1 MNMRHLT
8 NTLDVLVAANNATDI
23 EHVARN
29 TSGLT
34 VAIEVTQNT
43 VYYSFANCCPTDQ
56 FNRKI
61 GYAIAAERLANRA
74 AVPNEVVSML
84 FTKNCDRIDY
94 TILNPQ
100 IILDI
105 VVPFVIEKHI

>member
-1 MNMRHLT
+1 MNIRHLT
-8 NTLDVLVAANNATDI
+8 SCYAVALASKIGSNIAHIYEKT
-23 EHVARN
+23 R
-29 TSGLT
+29 GLT
-34 VAIEVTQNT
+34 VAIEVTPDT

-61 GYAIAAERLANRA
+61 GYTIAAERLANRA

-100 IILDI
+100 IILD
-105 VVPFVIEKHI
+105 VVIPFVIEKHI

>member
-8 NTLDVLVAANNATDI
+8 NPFDVIASTNDNTDI
-23 EHVARN
+23 EHVLRN
-29 TSGLT
+29 SKGLT
-34 VAIEVTQNT
+34 AAIEVTPDT

-61 GYAIAAERLANRA
+61 GYAIAAERLANRV
-74 AVPNEVVSML
+74 AVPNEIVSML
-84 FTKNCDRIDY
+84 FAKNYEHIDY

-105 VVPFVIEKHI
+105 VIPFVIEKHI

>member
-1 MNMRHLT
+1 MNMRHLISST
-8 NTLDVLVAANNATDI
+8 TVALAANDKTDRS
-23 EHVARN
+23 HVYRN
-29 TSGLT
+29 SKGLT
-34 VAIEVTQNT
+34 VAIEVTPDT

-61 GYAIAAERLANRA
+61 GYAIATERLAKCI
-74 AVPNEVVSML
+74 AVPNEIVSIL
-84 FTKNCDRIDY
+84 FKKNCEAIDY
-94 TILNPQ
+94 TLLNPQ